1 MESENKIKQ
10 PGFWRSHSEAW
21 KTSGLTQKAY
31 CEENGISYSSF
42 VYQHN
47 RMARKAERCS
57 VKFIEKK
64 ALPQTPPTNM
74 PRLQLILP
82 NGIRIGIEG
91 VMSVELLET
100 VLRAAGGIP
109 C

>member
-1 MESENKIKQ
+1 MESENKLKQ
-10 PGFWRSHSEAW
+10 PGLWRSHSEAW

-31 CEENGISYSSF
+31 CEENGISYGSF

-47 RMARKAERCS
+47 RMARKAVRSS
-57 VKFIEKK
+57 VKFIERK
-64 ALPQTPPTNM
+64 ALPQKPVINT

-91 VMSVELLET
+91 EMSTEFLET